1 MAIPMSDSLSELK
14 RIRKRLD
21 DIEETMEI
29 LADKRTLSCI
39 KKSLEDIKAGRYKDY
54 RNVKQSRKEFDS
66 KA

>member
-1 MAIPMSDSLSELK
+1 MSDSTAELK

-29 LADKRTLSCI
+29 LADKRTLTGI
-39 KKSLEDIKAGRYKDY
+39 RKSLEDIKAGRYKDY
-54 RNVKQSRKEFDS
+54 HDVKQFRKEFES